1 MVTVEE
7 WERIDALT
15 CGEAT
20 NLFNEIRAEIEAS
33 ADDNMKSMLQGYDN
47 CVEPRSDFNDCQKT
61 VRRKMIIKYWLAA
74 KPVAV

>member
-7 WERIDALT
+7 WERIDALS
-15 CGEAT
+15 CEDAT
-20 NLFNEIRAEIEAS
+20 EMFKEIRVEIEAS

-61 VRRKMIIKYWLAA
+61 ARRKMIIKYWMAA
-74 KPVAV
+74 QT